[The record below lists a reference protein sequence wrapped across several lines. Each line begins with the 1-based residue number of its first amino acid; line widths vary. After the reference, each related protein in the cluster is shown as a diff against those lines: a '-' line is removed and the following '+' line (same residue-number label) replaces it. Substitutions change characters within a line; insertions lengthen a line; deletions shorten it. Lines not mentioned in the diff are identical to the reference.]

1 MAAASRTD
9 ITDGAAHFPRM
20 LAPLKVAH
28 LTLKNRVIMGSMHTG
43 LEGAPDHTRKEAAFY
58 SARARGEAGLIITG
72 GIAPNADGLVSSEGG
87 AMFERAH
94 IAPHRPIVDAV
105 HGEGGVI
112 CMQIL
117 HSGRYLKRPGPVAP
131 SPIRSPINP
140 HTPRALSEAEIVQTI
155 EDFAH
160 CAVLAKEAGY
170 DGVEIMGSEGY
181 LINQFTVLRTNQRT
195 DAWGGSPENR
205 HKFPVEIVKR
215 TRAAVGRDF
224 ILIYRISALDLV
236 EGGAEPGE
244 ILDLARKIEA
254 AGADIMNTGIGW
266 HEARVPTIAYP
277 VPRAAWAA
285 APARIKQVVQ
295 IPVVVSNRINT
306 PEVAEE
312 MLAKGYG
319 DMVSLARPMLADAD
333 FVAKARQGR
342 ANTIN
347 TCIACNQAC
356 LDYIFTGRVATCLVN
371 PRACREIEFEAAPAA
386 RKKKIAVVGG
396 GAAGMSFAAEAA
408 GRGHAVTLFE
418 AANTLGGQLNLAR
431 RIPGKSEFNEMI
443 RSFSARLAEAG
454 VTVRLGTRATAAAL
468 KAGGFDEVVI
478 AAGVTP
484 RALELPG
491 IDHAKVVS
499 YTDIIMG
506 RARAGR
512 CVAII
517 GSGGIGFDVAHT
529 LAEEGHVDDAAS
541 FYKEWAVDTS
551 WRLPGG
557 LSGDPNAPGNSGAP
571 PSRTIIMLQRGTKR
585 PGGHMGVSTGWII
598 KGLLKKRGVQNLTGV
613 AYEKID
619 DAGLHITVDGKPQV
633 IAADTIVVCAGQ
645 DPNRGLAAELEAVG
659 IKAWLIGGAKEARE
673 LDALRAVEDGLRLA
687 LAV

>member
-1 MAAASRTD
+1 MATKTNANKGEALY
-9 ITDGAAHFPRM
+9 PRL

-43 LEGAPDHTRKEAAFY
+43 LESAPDHTRKEAAY
-58 SARARGEAGLIITG
+58 YAARARGEAGLIITG

-87 AMFERAH
+87 AMYEQSH
-94 IAPHRPIVDAV
+94 IATHRPIVDAV
-105 HGEGGVI
+105 HEAGGVI

-117 HSGRYLKRPGPVAP
+117 HSGRYLKRPNPVAP

-140 HTPRALSEAEIVQTI
+140 NTPRALTEAEIEQTI
-155 EDFAH
+155 QDFAN

-170 DGVEIMGSEGY
+170 DGVEVMGSEGY

-195 DAWGGSPENR
+195 DSWGGSVENR

-215 TRAAVGRDF
+215 VRAAVGRNF
-224 ILIYRISALDLV
+224 ILVYRISALDLV
-236 EGGAEPGE
+236 EGGAEPQE
-244 ILDLARKIEA
+244 ILVLAKRIEA

-285 APARIKQVVQ
+285 APARIKQVVK
-295 IPVVVSNRINT
+295 IPVVASNRINT
-306 PEVAEE
+306 PEVAEDI
-312 MLAKGYG
+312 LAKGQG
-319 DMVSLARPMLADAD
+319 DMISLARPMLADPD

-342 ANTIN
+342 SNAIN

-356 LDYIFTGRVATCLVN
+356 LDYIFTGRVSTCLVN
-371 PRACREIEFEAAPAA
+371 PRACREIEFEAKPATK
-386 RKKKIAVVGG
+386 KKKIAVVGG

-408 GRGHAVTLFE
+408 ERGHAVTLFE
-418 AANTLGGQLNLAR
+418 AADTLGGQLNLAR

-443 RSFSARLAEAG
+443 RSFRTRLWEAG
-454 VTVRLGTRATAAAL
+454 VTVKLGTKANAVAL

-478 AAGVTP
+478 AVGIEP
-484 RALELPG
+484 RKASIPG
-491 IDHAKVVS
+491 IDHAKVVT
-499 YTDIIMG
+499 YTDIITG
-506 RARAGR
+506 KVKAGR

-541 FYKEWAVDTS
+541 FYKEWAVDMS
-551 WRLPGG
+551 WQKQGG
-557 LSGDPNAPGNSGAP
+557 LAGDPNAAGNSGTTPA
-571 PSRTIIMLQRGTKR
+571 RTIVMLQRGNKR

-598 KGLLKKRGVQNLTGV
+598 KGLLKKRNVQNLTGV

-619 DAGLHITVDGKPQV
+619 DAGLHITVDGKPQT
-633 IAADTIVVCAGQ
+633 IPADTIVACAGQ
-645 DPNRGLAAELEAVG
+645 TPNRTLANELEAAG
-659 IKAWLIGGAKEARE
+659 LKPWLIGGAKEATE

-687 LAV
+687 LAM

>member
-1 MAAASRTD
+1 MAVSNANKGEALY
-9 ITDGAAHFPRM
+9 PRL

-43 LEGAPDHTRKEAAFY
+43 LESAPDHTRKEAAY
-58 SARARGEAGLIITG
+58 YAARARGEAGLIITG

-87 AMFERAH
+87 GMYEKAH
-94 IAPHRPIVDAV
+94 VAPHRPVVDAV
-105 HGEGGVI
+105 HEAGGVI

-117 HSGRYLKRPGPVAP
+117 HSGRYLKRPNPVAP

-140 HTPRALSEAEIVQTI
+140 NTPRALTEAEIEQTI
-155 EDFAH
+155 QDFAN
-160 CAVLAKEAGY
+160 CAALAKEAGY
-170 DGVEIMGSEGY
+170 DGVEVMGSEGY

-195 DAWGGSPENR
+195 DSWGGSVENR

-215 TRAAVGRDF
+215 VRAAVGKNF
-224 ILIYRISALDLV
+224 ILVYRISALDLV
-236 EGGAEPGE
+236 EGGAVPQE
-244 ILDLARKIEA
+244 ILALARKIEA

-295 IPVVVSNRINT
+295 IPVVASNRINT
-306 PEVAEE
+306 PEVAEDI
-312 MLAKGYG
+312 LAKGQG
-319 DMVSLARPMLADAD
+319 DMISLARPMLADPD
-333 FVAKARQGR
+333 FVKKARQGR
-342 ANTIN
+342 SSAIN

-356 LDYIFTGRVATCLVN
+356 LDYIFTGRVSTCLVN
-371 PRACREIEFEAAPAA
+371 PRACREIEFEAKPAT
-386 RKKKIAVVGG
+386 KKKRIAVVGG

-408 GRGHAVTLFE
+408 ERGHAVTLFE
-418 AANTLGGQLNLAR
+418 AAETLGGQLNLAR

-443 RSFSARLAEAG
+443 RSFRTRLGEAG
-454 VTVRLGTRATAAAL
+454 VTVKLSTRASATQL
-468 KAGGFDEVVI
+468 KADGFDEVVI
-478 AAGVTP
+478 AAGIEP
-484 RALELPG
+484 RKAAIPG

-506 RARAGR
+506 KAKAGKT
-512 CVAII
+512 VAVI

-541 FYKEWAVDTS
+541 FYKEWAVDMS
-551 WRLPGG
+551 WQKQGG
-557 LSGDPNAPGNSGAP
+557 LAGDPNAASNSGHAP
-571 PSRTIIMLQRGTKR
+571 ARDIIMLQRGTKR

-613 AYEKID
+613 AYDKID

-633 IAADTIVVCAGQ
+633 IPADTIVVCAGQ
-645 DPNRGLAAELEAVG
+645 TPNRTLASELEAVG
-659 IKAWLIGGAKEARE
+659 LKPWLIGGAKEATE

-687 LAV
+687 LTM